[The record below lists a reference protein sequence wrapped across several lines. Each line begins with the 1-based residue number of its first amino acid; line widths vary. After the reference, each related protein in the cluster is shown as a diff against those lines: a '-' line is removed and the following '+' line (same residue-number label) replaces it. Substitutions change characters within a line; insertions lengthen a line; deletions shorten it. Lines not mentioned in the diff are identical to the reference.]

1 MRMKSCKNV
10 LWSGGGLVEVRYL
23 GSAGQSDVSDC
34 NGVIMTR
41 KDKVI
46 CVNMILTYKQVLMHR
61 IL

>member
-1 MRMKSCKNV
+1 
-10 LWSGGGLVEVRYL
+10 LVEVGYL

-46 CVNMILTYKQVLMHR
+46 CVNMIFAYKQDLMHR